1 MKPKEKIQ
9 IDHDKLKKAIAAGSI
24 IASLVF
30 FDYLSA
36 DEWYERDEKGI
47 LILRKRDLIREI
59 FD

>member
-1 MKPKEKIQ
+1 MKPIEEIH

-36 DEWYERDEKGI
+36 DEWYERDSDGNI
-47 LILRKRDLIREI
+47 VLKRTDLIKKI